1 MVRVSTVAIPIGIV
15 AGIAGLIPI
24 PGVAFL
30 VVLLIVIAGVIGRW
44 LGY

>member
-1 MVRVSTVAIPIGIV
+1 MVRASTVAIALGIV

-30 VVLLIVIAGVIGRW
+30 VALLIVIAGVVGRW

>member
-1 MVRVSTVAIPIGIV
+1 MVRASTVAIAIGIV

-30 VVLLIVIAGVIGRW
+30 VALLIVIAGVIGRW

>member
-1 MVRVSTVAIPIGIV
+1 MVRASTVVIPIGIA

-24 PGVAFL
+24 PGVAFVFALL
-30 VVLLIVIAGVIGRW
+30 VVVAGVVLRS

>member
-1 MVRVSTVAIPIGIV
+1 MVRASTVAIPIGIA
-15 AGIAGLIPI
+15 AGVAGLIPI

-30 VVLLIVIAGVIGRW
+30 FALVVVIVGVVGRW

>member
-1 MVRVSTVAIPIGIV
+1 MVRASTVAIPIGIG

-24 PGVAFL
+24 PGVAFVFALL
-30 VVLLIVIAGVIGRW
+30 VVIAGVVGRW